1 MVSFVNAL
9 LRRFFI
15 PWLLAGDDDE
25 DGLALASILTR
36 EGLDAAVG
44 GDSVASGGCLSGGC
58 FPGSSGGGSDGVME
72 SVGRSVDMV
81 ASAMTMQSPSS

>member
-1 MVSFVNAL
+1 MVLFVNAL

-15 PWLLAGDDDE
+15 PWLSAGDDDE
-25 DGLALASILTR
+25 DGWVLASILTR

-44 GDSVASGGCLSGGC
+44 GYSAALGGCLSGGC
-58 FPGSSGGGSDGVME
+58 FPGSSGGGSDGAIK

-81 ASAMTMQSPSS
+81 ASAMTMQSSSS